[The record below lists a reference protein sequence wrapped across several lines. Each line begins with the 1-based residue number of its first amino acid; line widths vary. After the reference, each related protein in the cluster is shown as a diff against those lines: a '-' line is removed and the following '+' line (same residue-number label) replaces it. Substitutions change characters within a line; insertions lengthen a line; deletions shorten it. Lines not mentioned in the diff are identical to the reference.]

1 MAYADLYSDAA
12 IYFPLNNDYTYSTIG
27 TLNSGLSS
35 TYTGTPTFVADAPT
49 GLGSTHSFKLNG
61 YAAATN
67 VRPPRYVFNNMA
79 NQSDDANIKGKTVT
93 FWYKQTT
100 PSSGTSLGSSAVVL
114 YSNNTVNAGHFDTSY
129 INQGTYNARV
139 NTGTDRSFDFRVPE
153 TNTTNASQTN
163 PNYRASGDK
172 LDLDLWH
179 HVAIIIREVDDQ
191 NIIEKTIFV
200 DGAFIVN
207 QFNSNSG
214 TSGRTQ
220 TLPFFTS
227 GSTDFYIFNH
237 IQDTL
242 TTNGNKYIAHYGVW
256 NKPLTIQQIREQAW
270 YGHSN
275 EDYTSL
281 VLSDSPS
288 YLAVFDNTSKSNDH
302 TVYGAT
308 SWGTFDDSPS
318 GIQVNQAA
326 FANKKGWLFPSTST
340 AVNNYT
346 QTTDADMMD
355 GVSAGVQSGEYSIE
369 FWFKQSAKPT
379 ANKNIIQTNPNY
391 AASYFEH
398 FINANGQILGYHSI
412 PTAPDPTSSWSRS
425 LSTSQ
430 MQYPGSTS
438 GQQFLN
444 LVPVAAGGNGWADNE
459 WHHAAITF
467 SVTDFYWNATTYALT
482 FFVDGGLAS
491 TLLIPNTYGWPA
503 IGQSSF
509 LQLGHASTST
519 TLGNTSL
526 AHLAFYPRR
535 LTKKEINEHFVAGK
549 DYIAGLDVRYYD
561 GSNWIASSG
570 QKVWDGTAWI
580 DWDASYWNGTSWVA
594 L

>member
-12 IYFPLNNDYTYSTIG
+12 IYFPLNNDYTYSTTG

-114 YSNNTVNAGHFDTSY
+114 YSNNTANAAHFDTSF

-153 TNTTNASQTN
+153 VNTTNGSSGN
-163 PNYRASGDK
+163 PSYRASGDK

-191 NIIEKTIFV
+191 NIIEKAIFV

-281 VLSDSPS
+281 VLSDGPS

-318 GIQVNQAA
+318 GIQIDQAG

-346 QTTDADMMD
+346 QTTDADMMN

-379 ANKNIIQTNPNY
+379 ANKNIIHTNANY

-398 FINANGQILGYHSI
+398 FINGNGQILGYHSI
-412 PTAPDPTSSWSRS
+412 PASTLGWNRS

-467 SVTDFYWNATTYALT
+467 SITDFYWNATNYALT
-482 FFVDGGLAS
+482 FFVDGGLAA
-491 TLLIPNTYGWPA
+491 LIAIPNTYGWPA
-503 IGQSSF
+503 IGQSSY

>member
-12 IYFPLNNDYTYSTIG
+12 IYFPLNNDYTYSTTG
-27 TLNSGLSS
+27 TGTATL
-35 TYTGTPTFVADAPT
+35 YTGTPTFVADSPT
-49 GLGSTHSFKLNG
+49 GLGSTHSFKING
-61 YAAATN
+61 YGTATTA
-67 VRPPRYVFNNMA
+67 RPPRYAFTGLA
-79 NQSDDANIKGKTVT
+79 NQSVDANIKGKTVT

-100 PSSGTSLGSSAVVL
+100 PSSGTSLGSSIMF
-114 YSNNTVNAGHFDTSY
+114 YENTYNSLTDFTQ
-129 INQGTYNARV
+129 INQGTYNARI

-153 TNTTNASQTN
+153 INTTSGATSSPT
-163 PNYRASGDK
+163 YRASGDK

-179 HVAIIIREVDDQ
+179 HVAIIFREIDDQ
-191 NIIEKTIFV
+191 NFIEKAIYV
-200 DGAFIVN
+200 DGSIIVN
-207 QFNSNSG
+207 QWNSNTG

-220 TLPFFTS
+220 NLPFFTAN
-227 GSTDFYIFNH
+227 STTFNAFVSMA
-237 IQDTL
+237 DTS
-242 TTNGNKYIAHYGVW
+242 TTNGNKYLAHYGVW
-256 NKPLTIQQIREQAW
+256 NRPLTKEEIRQQAW
-270 YGHSN
+270 YGHSS

-281 VLSDSPS
+281 VLSDGPT
-288 YLAVFDNTSKSNDH
+288 YLAVFDNTSKSTDH

-318 GIQVNQAA
+318 GIQVNQTA

-346 QTTDADMMD
+346 LATDADMMD
-355 GVSAGVQSGEYSIE
+355 GGSALVQSGEYSIE

-391 AASYFEH
+391 TQSYFEH
-398 FINANGQILGYHSI
+398 FINSSGQILGYHAI
-412 PTAPDPTSSWSRS
+412 PASTGPTYSWNRS

-430 MQYPGSTS
+430 TPYPTS
-438 GQQFLN
+438 SGGQQFLST
-444 LVPVAAGGNGWADNE
+444 VPFEPGGNGWADGN
-459 WHHAAITF
+459 WHHVAITF
-467 SVTDFYWNATTYALT
+467 SVTDTWWNATSYAVT
-482 FFVDGGLAS
+482 FFVDGGLAA
-491 TLLIPNTYGWPA
+491 LIAIPTTYGWPSA
-503 IGQSSF
+503 GMNDWSY
-509 LQLGHASTST
+509 LQLGNGGTAT
-519 TLGNTSL
+519 TLGDTSI

-549 DYIAGLDVRYYD
+549 DYIPGLDVRYYD